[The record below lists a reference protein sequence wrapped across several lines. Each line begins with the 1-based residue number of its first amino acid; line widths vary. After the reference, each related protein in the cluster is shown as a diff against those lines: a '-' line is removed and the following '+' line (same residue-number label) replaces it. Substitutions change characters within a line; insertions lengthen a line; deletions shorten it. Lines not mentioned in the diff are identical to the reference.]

1 MNFSS
6 RLRKITGLLAVTW
19 AVLAIGVAIFSLFDQ
34 LDEPV
39 LPLDFAVI
47 TGHAVVQSATPKAR
61 AAGIRPGDQILSIDG
76 KPALSPSA
84 TQSAVREGRPSRYEI
99 RAKEGTIF
107 EVSLAPVARSSAEHR
122 REILMCFALLGV
134 AILYLLVAGVVW
146 WNKPDQAATWALLL
160 FSSVMAVLLATSVR
174 AGLTPWWSWRTIAT
188 LPWVGATAF
197 HLFTTYPTIP
207 GWIRRFPGTQFAVY
221 LSALALSVV
230 VSGSAL
236 LGNSSEWIA
245 RASYFYGSGLA
256 FVAVGVLI
264 SERRRAHDLGLGDRA
279 DILLAASAVSFLP
292 SAIIGV
298 GEFFGPAPLPW
309 YAGLLSFVFF
319 PFAVGYGMLRRELFD
334 FRLAEGSSATYALVS
349 LAITGGFA
357 FVVAFADQI
366 VSVSGVRVQWVQFA
380 LLFLAILA
388 FNPLRH
394 RTQRLVDRVF
404 DRDRARYRLAVGEIS
419 EAMVSMISTN
429 EIGER
434 ILTALLDTM
443 GVGRAMVFVAGE
455 QDEVLRAGV
464 WRGDW
469 REPMADIVVT
479 KDHPLWEHLRQH
491 RSVLSRR
498 ALEDDPESAE
508 FFDRLG
514 VELLVPIL
522 YGNDLLGAIAVGQ
535 KRTGDRLAGAD
546 RQLLQTLAN
555 QGAIAIENARAF
567 DEIAK
572 LNETLEARV
581 ETRTRELRET
591 QDQLMQS
598 EKLKSMGQL
607 VAGVAHELNNPIG
620 FVHSN
625 IQLLDEYVGRL
636 LEGPGDEAEAKQI
649 RDTIAKL
656 LLRSREGAQRVK
668 QIVEDLRTFSRT
680 DQAAI
685 EEVDLHEELDR
696 TLALMEPRFKH
707 KIEVER
713 RYGELPR
720 VRCYPGQLNQV
731 FLNLLMNAGDA
742 MEGHG
747 RVTVRTRPWVRGVRI
762 DFEDSGPGIEPE
774 VLGRL
779 FDPFFT
785 TKEVGQGTGLG
796 LSISH
801 SIVERHGGRIYAASR
816 PDRGAIFSIEIP
828 LDAPAPDE

>member
-1 MNFSS
+1 
-6 RLRKITGLLAVTW
+6 
-19 AVLAIGVAIFSLFDQ
+19 
-34 LDEPV
+34 
-39 LPLDFAVI
+39 
-47 TGHAVVQSATPKAR
+47 
-61 AAGIRPGDQILSIDG
+61 
-76 KPALSPSA
+76 
-84 TQSAVREGRPSRYEI
+84 
-99 RAKEGTIF
+99 
-107 EVSLAPVARSSAEHR
+107 
-122 REILMCFALLGV
+122 
-134 AILYLLVAGVVW
+134 
-146 WNKPDQAATWALLL
+146 
-160 FSSVMAVLLATSVR
+160 
-174 AGLTPWWSWRTIAT
+174 
-188 LPWVGATAF
+188 
-197 HLFTTYPTIP
+197 
-207 GWIRRFPGTQFAVY
+207 
-221 LSALALSVV
+221 
-230 VSGSAL
+230 
-236 LGNSSEWIA
+236 
-245 RASYFYGSGLA
+245 
-256 FVAVGVLI
+256 
-264 SERRRAHDLGLGDRA
+264 
-279 DILLAASAVSFLP
+279 
-292 SAIIGV
+292 
-298 GEFFGPAPLPW
+298 
-309 YAGLLSFVFF
+309 
-319 PFAVGYGMLRRELFD
+319 
-334 FRLAEGSSATYALVS
+334 
-349 LAITGGFA
+349 
-357 FVVAFADQI
+357 
-366 VSVSGVRVQWVQFA
+366 
-380 LLFLAILA
+380 
-388 FNPLRH
+388 
-394 RTQRLVDRVF
+394 
-404 DRDRARYRLAVGEIS
+404 
-419 EAMVSMISTN
+419 MVSMISTN

-455 QDEVLRAGV
+455 KDEVLRAGV

-469 REPMADIVVT
+469 REPMADTVVT

-555 QGAIAIENARAF
+555 QSAIAIENARAF

-620 FVHSN
+620 FVHSK

-696 TLALMEPRFKH
+696 TLALMEPRFRH

-713 RYGELPR
+713 CYGELPR

-747 RVTVRTRPWVRGVRI
+747 QVTVRTRPWVRGVRI
-762 DFEDSGPGIEPE
+762 DFEDSGPGITPE

-816 PDRGAIFSIEIP
+816 PERGAIFSIEIP
-828 LDAPAPDE
+828 LDAPVSDE